1 MNVNTNLLPSGDNA
15 EALVLLSGGLDSTVA
30 LYLAKCL
37 GFRPIALEFD
47 HSPAMNGTTLSAESQ
62 RVNELC
68 ALADV
73 ALYRMPYPTARDV
86 RSNEAMAMPVRIQ
99 ESNQVYYGLAG
110 ALAIRLNVSHVISG
124 QIRDDWAT
132 CEAPE
137 CSPKHFEM
145 LNYSFRI
152 AYGSKAPQI
161 HTPFIHLNKTEV
173 AILGKHL
180 RVPLDLTWS
189 CNYSMAQPCLTC
201 GQCIDRERALRELE
215 RELV

>member
-47 HSPAMNGTTLSAESQ
+47 HSHAMNGTTLSVESQ
-62 RVNELC
+62 RVMEIC

-86 RSNEAMAMPVRIQ
+86 RSSEAIAMPLRIQ

-110 ALAIRLNVSHVISG
+110 GLALHLNVRHVISG
-124 QIRDDWAT
+124 QIKDDWIS

-137 CSPKHFEM
+137 CSPKYFEM
-145 LNYSFRI
+145 LNDSFRI
-152 AYGSKAPQI
+152 AYGSKGPQI

-173 AILGKHL
+173 AILGKRL

-201 GQCIDRERALRELE
+201 GQCIDRERALREME

>member
-1 MNVNTNLLPSGDNA
+1 MNVDTDLLPSGDNA

-47 HSPAMNGTTLSAESQ
+47 HSHATNGTTLSVESQ
-62 RVNELC
+62 RVNEIC

-86 RSNEAMAMPVRIQ
+86 RSNEAIAMPLRIQ

-110 ALAIRLNVSHVISG
+110 ALALHLNVRHVISG
-124 QIRDDWAT
+124 QIKDDWT
-132 CEAPE
+132 NCEAPE
-137 CSPKHFEM
+137 CSPRHFEI
-145 LNYSFRI
+145 LNDSFRI

-173 AILGKHL
+173 AIIGQRL

-189 CNYSMAQPCLTC
+189 CNYSMAQPCRTC
-201 GQCIDRERALRELE
+201 GQCIDRERALRALE